1 MKKNAFTMLELVF
14 VIVVVGILSVALIP
28 KFERD
33 QAAEAAF
40 QIERH
45 IRLAQHHALVDDRF
59 DGSSDW
65 QKEMWQIAFTHST
78 ANNGDCYDVFSDKN
92 RLGNVSTNEA
102 AIDPLTRK
110 PLYSNN
116 CDESG
121 DYNADVLLWKQYG
134 VSDLTFSSSCGG
146 NKYLA
151 FDHLGRP
158 YGQIGSRLS
167 GDCVI
172 TLSTNDGHSA
182 EITIYQETGFAKVS
196 KIDSTIL

>member
-1 MKKNAFTMLELVF
+1 MRQTAFTMLELVF

-28 KFERD
+28 RFERD

-45 IRLAQHHALVDDRF
+45 IRLAQHHAMVDDRY

-65 QKEMWQIAFTHST
+65 EKEMWQIAFTHST
-78 ANNGDCYDVFSDKN
+78 ANNGDCYDVFSDRN

-102 AIDPLTRK
+102 AIDPLTKK
-110 PLYSNN
+110 PLFSNN

-121 DYNADVLLWKQYG
+121 DYNGDVLLWKQYG
-134 VSDLTFSSSCGG
+134 VNSVSLSSACGS
-146 NKYLA
+146 NKYIA

-158 YGQIGSRLS
+158 YSQIGARLS
-167 GDCVI
+167 ADCVI

-182 EITIYQETGFAKVS
+182 DITVFQETGFAKVT
-196 KIDSTIL
+196 KIDSTNL